1 MKTITCT
8 LRRSLCIGAGSL
20 ALLLAGCSSMPS
32 WMGGG
37 GGKGVHVDLGGGQEV
52 PAVSVDGTGTG
63 TITVASD
70 GSVSGSI
77 TTTNVAGVAAHI
89 HMGEIGKNGPVIVP
103 LQKTA
108 PNVWSVPKGA
118 KLTDAQMKA
127 YKKGELYV
135 NVHTAAHRGGEVR
148 GQILP

>member
-20 ALLLAGCSSMPS
+20 ALLLAGCGSMPS

-37 GGKGVHVDLGGGQEV
+37 GKAVHVDLGGGQEV
-52 PAVSVDGTGTG
+52 PAVLVDGTGSG
-63 TITVASD
+63 TITVGSD

-77 TTTNVAGVAAHI
+77 TTTDVAGVAAHI
-89 HMGEIGKNGPVIVP
+89 HMGAIGKNGPVIVP

-108 PNVWSVPKGA
+108 ANVWSVPKGA

-127 YKKGELYV
+127 FEQGNLYV
-135 NVHTAAHRGGEVR
+135 NVHTARHRGGEVR
-148 GQILP
+148 GQIIP